1 MKTTI
6 HTSSQPEAGTQQRDG
21 KKSMLSLDW
30 SFKGIVSRDEYFIWR
45 SQKLNQYRYFL
56 YERWRF
62 LKFWPPFSAEN
73 FNENFPK
80 AFNKNFPK
88 AFCDPEKSSEKP
100 AITYIYIFGTSLH

>member
-6 HTSSQPEAGTQQRDG
+6 HTSSQPEVGTQQRDG

-30 SFKGIVSRDEYFIWR
+30 SFKGIVSRDEYFSWR
-45 SQKLNQYRYFL
+45 SENQVNTFV

-73 FNENFPK
+73 LFENFP
-80 AFNKNFPK
+80 
-88 AFCDPEKSSEKP
+88 
-100 AITYIYIFGTSLH
+100 

>member
-30 SFKGIVSRDEYFIWR
+30 SFKGIVLRDEYFIWR
-45 SQKLNQYRYFL
+45 SEKSIQYFL

-62 LKFWPPFSAEN
+62 LEFWSPCGVEN
-73 FNENFPK
+73 
-80 AFNKNFPK
+80 
-88 AFCDPEKSSEKP
+88 
-100 AITYIYIFGTSLH
+100 